1 MLTHKGV
8 NLFLTTLLGNDNPAI
23 MANSSSSSGMMAL
36 EGLSKELLK
45 KTLRPHYYR
54 VTEQGVIMMKISV
67 VNELRMYDLPKHNKS
82 IASVISGFLNFMDGL
97 INNRIDPIHIIP
109 KSSIEKPAN
118 NPCETLPNVAGQ
130 DEIRPFQAEIVDLK
144 SPSKS
149 IEIVFATS
157 MLGCQQ
163 GKDKTVGC
171 DKTDPTGSKTGL
183 IASSRVLQNKLKP
196 NMVKLKKPKIG
207 VWKTV

>member
-1 MLTHKGV
+1 
-8 NLFLTTLLGNDNPAI
+8 
-23 MANSSSSSGMMAL
+23 MMTL
-36 EGLSKELLK
+36 EGLSED
-45 KTLRPHYYR
+45 LRKGININLHSHYYR
-54 VTEQGVIMMKISV
+54 VIEQGVIMIKIFV
-67 VNELRMYDLPKHNKS
+67 INELRMYDLPKHNKS

-130 DEIRPFQAEIVDLK
+130 DEIRPFQGEIVDLK

-149 IEIVFATS
+149 IEIVSATS

-183 IASSRVLQNKLKP
+183 IASSRVLQNKSKP
-196 NMVKLKKPKIG
+196 KMVKPKKPEIG
-207 VWKTV
+207 V